1 MHSAPSSRGSIWSR
15 SRSTDNWPSTPPF
28 LVKPPMVPRGVYA
41 LLVYS
46 VDLTPATPRPNLS
59 HVHSRPNATCLVRFL
74 NTSRHASCAF
84 VSSPRKEKKRIN
96 IFVSEIES
104 SFTMTTYTPP
114 ENWSSVSGKTIIITG
129 CASGIGK
136 ETALLAFR
144 NGANLVLADW
154 DEKNGKTLVEE
165 LGDER

>member
-1 MHSAPSSRGSIWSR
+1 M
-15 SRSTDNWPSTPPF
+15 
-28 LVKPPMVPRGVYA
+28 
-41 LLVYS
+41 
-46 VDLTPATPRPNLS
+46 
-59 HVHSRPNATCLVRFL
+59 
-74 NTSRHASCAF
+74 
-84 VSSPRKEKKRIN
+84 
-96 IFVSEIES
+96 SEIES